1 MTPYC
6 QIRARF
12 DRESITVYQ
21 AYGDAIAKPTL
32 AAGRFVEPFSWN
44 RMTWIKPSFLWLMS
58 RSNWGQKSGQENIL
72 AIRITRTGWEQAL
85 SQAVLTSY
93 INSVHQH
100 RDNWREQFEN
110 AKVHVQWDPE
120 RTLHGKKLEH
130 RSIQVGISRDM
141 IREFTDDWI
150 LEIEDLTPLT
160 RKIRK
165 LYLAGETR
173 RAKKQLP
180 TEKAYPVSDEIQK
193 RLGMD

>member
-1 MTPYC
+1 MIPYC

-21 AYGDAIAKPTL
+21 AYGDAIARPTL
-32 AAGRFVEPFSWN
+32 EAGRFVEPFSWN
-44 RMTWIKPSFLWLMS
+44 RMTWIKPSYLWMMA

-72 AIRITRTGWEQAL
+72 AIRIKRTGWEEAL
-85 SQAVLTSY
+85 SQGVLTSY
-93 INSVHQH
+93 KSRVHQH
-100 RDNWREQFEN
+100 RENWREQFEN

-120 RTLHGKKLEH
+120 RSLHSKKLEH
-130 RSIQVGISRDM
+130 RSIQVGISREV

-173 RAKKQLP
+173 RAKEQLP
-180 TEKAYPVSDEIQK
+180 PEKIYPVPQSIMTG
-193 RLGMD
+193 LGMD